1 MTATSDDSNENN
13 DIAKDDTNDD
23 NDVKNIITFF
33 EVGHE
38 VLYTNWLFYNY
49 VESNYNQVVIRVDTG
64 ILDLID

>member
-1 MTATSDDSNENN
+1 MTATSDDGNENN
-13 DIAKDDTNDD
+13 DIVKDDTNDD

-33 EVGHE
+33 EVGYE

-49 VESNYNQVVIRVDTG
+49 VESYYSQVVIRVDTG